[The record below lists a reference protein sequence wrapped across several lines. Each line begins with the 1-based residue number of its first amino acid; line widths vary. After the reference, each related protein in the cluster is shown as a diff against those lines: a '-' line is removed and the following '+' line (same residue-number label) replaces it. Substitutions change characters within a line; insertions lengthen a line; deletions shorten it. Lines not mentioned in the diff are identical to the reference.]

1 MDLRGI
7 ILEGSQ
13 SKYGEMMGLAKDEML
28 LRIKRLKNLHSW
40 VMPDGKTKYSS
51 VPLTQTGI
59 WATCQQEEGKRMGL
73 IFVFKLSLKRLE
85 MKSKSKNK
93 PINFVPHTS
102 AVNHL
107 ISFIFSSGGGFLQ
120 ELGALSVHRNWS
132 WP

>member
-1 MDLRGI
+1 
-7 ILEGSQ
+7 
-13 SKYGEMMGLAKDEML
+13 MMGLAKDEML

-93 PINFVPHTS
+93 PINFVPHKCYES
-102 AVNHL
+102 FHL
-107 ISFIFSSGGGFLQ
+107 LYFFFWGRVFTGTRGFVCAQ
-120 ELGALSVHRNWS
+120 ELELAMI
-132 WP
+132 